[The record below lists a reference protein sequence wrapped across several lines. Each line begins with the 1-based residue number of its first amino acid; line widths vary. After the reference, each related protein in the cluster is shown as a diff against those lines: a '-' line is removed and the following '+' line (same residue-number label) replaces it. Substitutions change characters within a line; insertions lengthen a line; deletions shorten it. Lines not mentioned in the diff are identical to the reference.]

1 MKRLLM
7 AGLVMAMLALSSG
20 TVRASESPNDEY
32 DDSIMH
38 PLRLAYYVAHPVGF
52 AAEWLIGRPFHY
64 LISRPYLDEIFG
76 YHPSSEESSYR
87 QLGEHM

>member
-1 MKRLLM
+1 MKRLLI
-7 AGLVMAMLALSSG
+7 AGLVVATLALSGG
-20 TVRASESPNDEY
+20 TVRASDSLNDQY

-64 LISRPYLDEIFG
+64 LISRPYLEDIFG
-76 YHPSSEESSYR
+76 YRPSTEEGSYR